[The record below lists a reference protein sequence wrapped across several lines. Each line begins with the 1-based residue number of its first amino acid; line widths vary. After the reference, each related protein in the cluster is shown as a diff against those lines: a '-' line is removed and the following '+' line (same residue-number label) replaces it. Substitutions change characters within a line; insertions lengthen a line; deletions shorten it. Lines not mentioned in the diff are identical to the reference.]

1 MTAIIKSLVLA
12 FVLVGA
18 AFAQEAFERLT
29 SLNVADLVPRDLLGG
44 PHYKVAPEA
53 RIAGYLPTFNVQS
66 DFGRLFRSRRGDAA
80 RARKRT
86 AGD

>member
-29 SLNVADLVPRDLLGG
+29 SLNPADLVPRDLL
-44 PHYKVAPEA
+44 
-53 RIAGYLPTFNVQS
+53 
-66 DFGRLFRSRRGDAA
+66 
-80 RARKRT
+80 
-86 AGD
+86 